1 MPSVALRRALCASAL
16 FCLTSPVVVSQAA
29 AQPPATAQ
37 RQDPGGH
44 SIPVPSVRA
53 ARRVGAITLDG
64 VLNDSAWAAATAV
77 TEFTQVD
84 PDEGKPGSERTEFR
98 ILFDEDALYVGA
110 RLYDSQGAAGVR
122 TRLVRRDEDFNSDNI
137 GVVIDGFHDHLGR
150 AFFDLNPSGSKADF
164 LGIGVSCCDSGWDPV
179 WQAATRIDSEGW
191 SAEMRIPLNQLRFG
205 SAPVQT
211 WGLQLRRFIHR
222 RNELQQWAFWR
233 KNESGGPSRFGHLEG
248 LELGKAS
255 RHLELLPYVAAKT
268 SDVAAEPGDP
278 FNSGS
283 VHSTRMGL
291 DVKYLLSSNL
301 ILDATINPDF
311 GQVEVDPAV
320 VNLTAFET
328 SFPERR
334 PFFVASSG
342 VFGFGGFNCFF
353 CSNVSSLGAFYSRRI
368 GRSPTGADL
377 AHSSGKFAHVPG
389 ATAILGAAK
398 ITGRTANGWTIGVLD
413 AVTNR
418 ERATV
423 ELADGSRRSQVVE
436 PLANFFVGRLKK
448 DMQGGNLILGGILS
462 AVNRSLDDEF
472 VPRLTKHA
480 EVLGGDW
487 VYTWKNRT
495 YSWRGLAAISNLDG
509 DPRVVLARQHSSA
522 RYFQRPDRDRRSTGG
537 FFTDAYDSTA
547 TAMRGFG
554 YYSRL
559 AKDAGN
565 WMWEAAVNARTPG
578 FETNDVAFQTRADYL
593 WYNANLVRLWLK
605 PGRWYRDFGILVGG
619 QRQTNYDGD
628 LTDAQAQIFFRSTT
642 PQFWNWS
649 TFYLRRPAVM
659 DDRLLRG
666 GPLVERPGTGFYSAE
681 VSSDFRKTVAV
692 NANVGLAS
700 NTLGGWGTD
709 LGFFVR
715 YRPSSRM
722 TLSLGP
728 SWNTSGGLFQY
739 VTAVRDSTATAFY
752 GSRYIMAGLDQKQ
765 LSLET
770 RVNLTFS
777 PTMTFEMFAQP
788 LIASGKYYDF
798 KEFDAPR
805 RGAYSVFGTDR
816 GTITETR
823 DSTGAVTT
831 YIIDPDGSGP
841 ARSISLGN
849 PDFNFRSL
857 RGSALFRW
865 EYRPGSVLYVAWT
878 HSRANSIPLGDFN
891 FQRDFQGIFDSRS
904 DNILLVKASWWLPK

>member
-1 MPSVALRRALCASAL
+1 MLSFVARRCARAAWFL
-16 FCLTSPVVVSQAA
+16 CLTAAPSLLIAQSPQVANGR
-29 AQPPATAQ
+29 TA
-37 RQDPGGH
+37 DNAH
-44 SIPVPSVRA
+44 SIPVPSARA
-53 ARRVGAITLDG
+53 AARVGPIVLDG
-64 VLNDSAWAAATAV
+64 VLNDSAWSAATPV
-77 TEFTQVD
+77 TEFTQID
-84 PDEGKPGSERTEFR
+84 PDEGKPGTERTEFR
-98 ILFDEDALYVGA
+98 ILFDDDALYIGA
-110 RLYDSQGAAGVR
+110 RLYDSKGAAGVT
-122 TRLVRRDEDFNSDNI
+122 TRLVRRDEDFSSDNI
-137 GVVIDGFHDHLGR
+137 GIVIDGFHDHLGR

-164 LGIGVSCCDSGWDPV
+164 LGIGTSCCDAGWDPI
-179 WQAATRIDSEGW
+179 WQAATRIDSDGW

-205 SAPVQT
+205 NAAVQT

-233 KNESGGPSRFGHLEG
+233 KNESGGPNRFGHLEG
-248 LELGKAS
+248 LELGKSS

-283 VHSTRMGL
+283 VHSARVGL
-291 DVKYLLSSNL
+291 DLKYLLSSNL
-301 ILDATINPDF
+301 TLDATINPDF

-353 CSNVSSLGAFYSRRI
+353 CSNVSSLGAFYSRRV

-377 AHSSGKFAHVPG
+377 AHSSGRFADVPE

-398 ITGRTANGWTIGVLD
+398 ITGRTANGWTIGLLD

-418 ERATV
+418 EQATV

-448 DMQGGNLILGGILS
+448 DLLGGNLVLGGILS
-462 AVNRSLDDEF
+462 AVNRNLDDEF

-487 VYTWKNRT
+487 QYTWKERT
-495 YSWRGLAAISNLDG
+495 YSWRGLAALSNLDG
-509 DPRVVLARQHSSA
+509 DPRVVFARQRSSA
-522 RYFQRPDRDRRSTGG
+522 RYFQRPDRTARSSGG
-537 FFTDAYDSTA
+537 FLTDAHDSTE
-547 TAMRGFG
+547 TAMRGVGF
-554 YYSRL
+554 YSRV

-578 FETNDVAFQTRADYL
+578 FETNDVAFQTRADYF
-593 WYNANLVRLWLK
+593 WYNANVFRFWSK
-605 PGRWYRDFGILVGG
+605 PGRWYRDFSIIVGG

-628 LTDAQAQIFFRSTT
+628 LTDAQAQIFFSSTT

-649 TFYLRRPAVM
+649 TFYLWRPAVM

-666 GPLVERPGTGFYSAE
+666 GPVVERPGTDFYSAN
-681 VSSDFRKTVAV
+681 VGSDFRKPVGV
-692 NANVGLAS
+692 NVDFGLSS

-709 LGFFVR
+709 LGLFVR
-715 YRPSSRM
+715 YRPSSRVS
-722 TLSLGP
+722 LSLGP
-728 SWNTSGGLFQY
+728 SWNASGGLFQY
-739 VTAVRDSTATAFY
+739 VTAVQDSTATAFY
-752 GSRYIMAGLDQKQ
+752 GSRYIMAGLNQKQ

-788 LIASGKYYDF
+788 LIASGEYHDF

-805 RGAYSVFGTDR
+805 RGSYGVFGKDR
-816 GTITETR
+816 GTVTETR

-831 YIIDPDGSGP
+831 YTIDPDGTGP

-878 HSRANSIPLGDFN
+878 HSRSNSIPLGDFS